1 MVRAQNDVY
10 MVYSDSLTNS
20 AHDNTEEGLAEGK
33 ITRGELM
40 RNGANLCR
48 MLLRSPAMEFFLGRD
63 DDIIELNIPET
74 EKASTIVQ
82 PHMEYTDGI
91 KLPLSELVTEAG
103 SDDQYKISF
112 AEKGE
117 YMLHISM
124 RSALGDLAQMTMT
137 VSLNNTLME
146 SITITGTGENWISK
160 SIKLGVY
167 VSVENYIDLYFAQSG
182 IEIGEIAINRAE

>member
-63 DDIIELNIPET
+63 DDITELNIPET
-74 EKASTIVQ
+74 EKTPAIVQ

-91 KLPLSELVTEAG
+91 KLPLSELVTEA
-103 SDDQYKISF
+103 
-112 AEKGE
+112 
-117 YMLHISM
+117 
-124 RSALGDLAQMTMT
+124 
-137 VSLNNTLME
+137 
-146 SITITGTGENWISK
+146 
-160 SIKLGVY
+160 
-167 VSVENYIDLYFAQSG
+167 
-182 IEIGEIAINRAE
+182 